1 MTDYKINK
9 IFSNNLNRLL
19 NTYKKNQYE
28 LAEYIGV
35 SNQTITNYVKGYNSP
50 RMDKVDKIAEFFG
63 VSRNELLVEE
73 ETSIIPTEFT
83 TAKEAMEFM
92 LNQAVVMGFNGL
104 DVTKLTEEEQ
114 LQYANDMLEM
124 MKLVSLKYKDKK

>member
-28 LAEYIGV
+28 LAKYIGV